1 MINRIV
7 IQNFKGIKYANISFS
22 QKNVMVGNNGVG
34 KSTILEAISLA
45 LGQANYGFELTP
57 YLFHKSTWDT
67 LHKTALPSIIIEV
80 YLDPIEGYEEY
91 SGKNN
96 TLRKESLGIKFEA
109 KFDDSYLELIEDE
122 DLTQIPCEYYTI
134 NRSWFSEDAVKPFL
148 QPFSLQV
155 INSASALQ
163 NVKTTQ
169 FITRHLQSNLSDEKN
184 RNLKTTLRGLRK
196 NFNSNEKVSGVNK
209 ELTEIAKDFHEKLEI
224 SLDLTTYSAW
234 NAISCPF
241 VDDIPVHLCG
251 QGEQCILKTLV
262 SLSKKDKKEGKISIY
277 LVEEPESHL
286 SHTYMY
292 EFIRLLE
299 SQIDGQIFLTTH
311 NSFIANRM
319 NLKNL
324 IILNNQEGMIKSMSL
339 AEESNEELYNY
350 FYTTT
355 DYPTLRLALCNCA
368 ILVEGPTDEMIVQ
381 YHLSKMGKSVFQEG
395 VELLAVGGV
404 RFKNFI
410 SLARALN
417 KKVAIITDNDGKTQ
431 DEVTKLYLP
440 EDTDSSHSLIQ
451 VFTCT
456 DIANST
462 LEIAFINKNEEKFT
476 DLAKIIRKKRET
488 GDSVEK
494 LQEFMLNN
502 KTTWAYRHLESKDH
516 SFAIP
521 DYIVDALNWIYH
533 E

>member
-1 MINRIV
+1 MINKVV
-7 IQNFKGIKYANISFS
+7 IQNFKGIKYANINFS

-45 LGQANYGFELTP
+45 LGQGNYGFELTP
-57 YLFHKSTWDT
+57 YLFHKSTWSS
-67 LHKTALPSIIIEV
+67 LSKNSLPSIIIEV

-96 TLRKESLGIKFEA
+96 SLRKESLGIKFEA
-109 KFDDSYLELIEDE
+109 KFDESYLELIEDE
-122 DLTQIPCEYYTI
+122 DLTQIPCEYYTM
-134 NRSWFSEDAVKPFL
+134 NRSWFSEDAVKPLL

-155 INSASALQ
+155 INSASSLQ
-163 NVKTTQ
+163 NVKMTQ

-184 RNLKTTLRGLRK
+184 RNLKTTLRGLRN
-196 NFNSNEKVSGVNK
+196 NFNSNEKVSAVNT

-277 LVEEPESHL
+277 LIEEPESHL

-292 EFIRLLE
+292 DFIRLLE

-319 NLKNL
+319 NLQNL
-324 IILNNQEGMIKSMSL
+324 IILNNQDGVIDSISL
-339 AEESNEELYNY
+339 AEKQNEELYNY

-355 DYPTLRLALCNCA
+355 DYPTLRLALCKCA
-368 ILVEGPTDEMIVQ
+368 VLVEGPTDEMIVQ
-381 YHLSKMGKSVFQEG
+381 YQLTKMCKSIFQEG

-404 RFKNFI
+404 RFKNFV
-410 SLARALN
+410 SLAVALN
-417 KKVAIITDNDGKTQ
+417 KKVAIITDNDGKSK
-431 DEVTKLYLP
+431 DEVVKLYISEEL
-440 EDTDSSHSLIQ
+440 ESSHPLIS
-451 VFTCT
+451 VFTCE

-462 LEIAFINKNEEKFT
+462 LEIAFINKNKDKYT
-476 DLAKIIRKKRET
+476 DLANIIRKKPER
-488 GDSVEK
+488 GDSLDK
-494 LQEFMLNN
+494 LQAFMLNN
-502 KTTWAYRHLESKDH
+502 KTTWAYRLLESKDK
-516 SFAIP
+516 SFETP
-521 DYIVDALNWIYH
+521 DYIVDALKWIYD

>member
-7 IQNFKGIKYANISFS
+7 IQNFKGIKYTDISFS

-34 KSTILEAISLA
+34 KSTILETIALA
-45 LGQANYGFELTP
+45 LGQTNYGFELTP
-57 YLFHKSTWDT
+57 YLFHKSTWDA

-134 NRSWFSEDAVKPFL
+134 NRSWFSEDVVKLFL

-155 INSASALQ
+155 INSASSLQ
-163 NVKTTQ
+163 NVKMTQ

-196 NFNSNEKVSGVNK
+196 NFNSNEKVSSVNK

-251 QGEQCILKTLV
+251 QGEQ
-262 SLSKKDKKEGKISIY
+262 Y
-277 LVEEPESHL
+277 
-286 SHTYMY
+286 
-292 EFIRLLE
+292 
-299 SQIDGQIFLTTH
+299 
-311 NSFIANRM
+311 
-319 NLKNL
+319 KN
-324 IILNNQEGMIKSMSL
+324 K
-339 AEESNEELYNY
+339 
-350 FYTTT
+350 
-355 DYPTLRLALCNCA
+355 
-368 ILVEGPTDEMIVQ
+368 
-381 YHLSKMGKSVFQEG
+381 
-395 VELLAVGGV
+395 
-404 RFKNFI
+404 
-410 SLARALN
+410 
-417 KKVAIITDNDGKTQ
+417 
-431 DEVTKLYLP
+431 
-440 EDTDSSHSLIQ
+440 
-451 VFTCT
+451 
-456 DIANST
+456 
-462 LEIAFINKNEEKFT
+462 EKFT
-476 DLAKIIRKKRET
+476 DLAKIIRKKQEPA
-488 GDSVEK
+488 DSVEK

-502 KTTWAYRHLESKDH
+502 KTTWAYRLLESKDQ

-521 DYIVDALNWIYH
+521 DYIVDALKWIYH

>member
-7 IQNFKGIKYANISFS
+7 IHNFKGIKFANITFS
-22 QKNVMVGNNGVG
+22 QKNVIVGDNGVG
-34 KSTILEAISLA
+34 KSTILEALSLA

-57 YLFHKSTWDT
+57 YLFHKSTWDA
-67 LHKTALPSIIIEV
+67 LIKTSLPSIIIEV

-109 KFDDSYLELIEDE
+109 KFDESYLELIEDE

-134 NRSWFSEDAVKPFL
+134 NRNWFSEDVVKPFL

-155 INSASALQ
+155 INSASSLQ
-163 NVKTTQ
+163 NVRMTQ

-184 RNLKTTLRGLRK
+184 RNLKTTLRGLRNK
-196 NFNSNEKVSGVNK
+196 FNSNEKVSGVNK
-209 ELTEIAKDFHEKLEI
+209 ELTEIARDFHDKLEI

-277 LVEEPESHL
+277 LIEEPESHL

-292 EFIRLLE
+292 DFIRLLE
-299 SQIDGQIFLTTH
+299 SQIEGQIFLTTH

-324 IILNNQEGMIKSMSL
+324 IILNNQDGAINSISL
-339 AEESNEELYNY
+339 MEKQNEELYNY

-355 DYPTLRLALCNCA
+355 GYPTLRLALCKCA
-368 ILVEGPTDEMIVQ
+368 VLVEGPTDEMIVQ
-381 YHLSKMGKSVFQEG
+381 YQLAKIKKSVFQEG
-395 VELLAVGGV
+395 VELIAVGGV
-404 RFKNFI
+404 NFKNFV
-410 SLARALN
+410 SLAIALN
-417 KKVAIITDNDGKTQ
+417 KKVAVITDNDGKSK
-431 DEVTKLYLP
+431 DEVKKLYIP
-440 EDTDSSHSLIQ
+440 EEIESAHTLIS
-451 VFTCT
+451 VFTSE
-456 DIANST
+456 DIADST
-462 LEIAFINKNEEKFT
+462 LEIAFINKNKEKFI
-476 DLAKIIRKKRET
+476 DLAKIIRKKGESE
-488 GDSVEK
+488 DSADK
-494 LQEFMLNN
+494 LQAFMLKN
-502 KTTWAYRHLESKDH
+502 KTTWAYRLLESKDM
-516 SFAIP
+516 SFETP
-521 DYIVDALNWIYH
+521 DYIVDALKWIYD